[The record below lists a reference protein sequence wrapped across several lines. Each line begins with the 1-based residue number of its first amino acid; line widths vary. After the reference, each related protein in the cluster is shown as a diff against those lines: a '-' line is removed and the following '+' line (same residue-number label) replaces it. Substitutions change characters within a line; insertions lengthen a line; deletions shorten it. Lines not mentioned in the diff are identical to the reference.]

1 MMKKTSLLC
10 LAACLTIS
18 FCACGNQRTEEN
30 PSESAQESASVSEEQ
45 PPVSAAPQESTEAVA
60 EEGPASYLTGLACTA
75 EEQNQRPMAVMI
87 NNIKAGTP
95 QAGIGQASVIYE
107 APMEGADVTR
117 LMPLFENWQDM
128 DMIGYVRSS
137 RDYFVYCALEFDALY
152 AHFGQATPYVGAM
165 LNSDAVD
172 NISGATA
179 GIDRPA
185 SNDTFP
191 RSNERKAPHNVYTSG
206 QALLKAAEKFDYS
219 LTYHD
224 THKPKFTFAPVGE
237 KAELAG
243 GVDVTVLY
251 PGGKASGKANG
262 YSNVQAWFEYNAED
276 GKYYRYQY
284 GDKHID
290 ELTGEQLAVDNVI
303 FQYCHGEFRDD
314 KKYMAFNLHGGWED
328 GAAETG
334 NYRVQVF
341 TGGKMVEGTWS
352 RYADTDP
359 AYYLDK
365 DGNPIALNRGKT
377 WICLIWDSHAEDVVL
392 EN

>member
-1 MMKKTSLLC
+1 MKRISLFF
-10 LAACLTIS
+10 LAACVTAAL
-18 FCACGNQRTEEN
+18 CACGNPASDETPAEPQQ
-30 PSESAQESASVSEEQ
+30 SETAQEQSGSEAQESEPTETVIVEDSV
-45 PPVSAAPQESTEAVA
+45 PT
-60 EEGPASYLTGLACTA
+60 SYLTGLECT
-75 EEQNQRPMAVMI
+75 EEERQQRPMAIMI

-107 APMEGADVTR
+107 APVEGADITR
-117 LMPLFENWQDM
+117 LMPLFENWQEM
-128 DMIGYVRSS
+128 DTIGYIRSS
-137 RDYFVYCALEFDALY
+137 RDYFVYCALEFDAIY
-152 AHFGQATPYVGAM
+152 AHFGQATPYVGEM
-165 LNSDAVD
+165 LNSDKVD

-179 GIDRPA
+179 GIDKPA
-185 SNDTFP
+185 TKAFMRTDK
-191 RSNERKAPHNVYTSG
+191 RKAPHNVYTTG
-206 QALLKAAEKFDYS
+206 QDLLDAVEKFEYS

-224 THKPKFTFAPVGE
+224 THKQKFTFAPLGE
-237 KAELAG
+237 KADYADAQ
-243 GVDVTVLY
+243 DVTVMY
-251 PGGKASGKANG
+251 PGGKSTGVGNG

-284 GDKHID
+284 GDAHID
-290 ELTGEQLAVDNVI
+290 ELTGEQIAVDNVI

-314 KKYMAFNLHGGWED
+314 KLYMAFNLHGGWED

-359 AYYLDK
+359 AYYLDA

-377 WICLIWDSHAEDVVL
+377 WICLIWDEHADDVVL
-392 EN
+392 EK

>member
-10 LAACLTIS
+10 LAFCLAMTL
-18 FCACGNQRTEEN
+18 CACGNQKPEEVPPESTQESVSISEEN
-30 PSESAQESASVSEEQ
+30 Q
-45 PPVSAAPQESTEAVA
+45 PGSGGPEESTEAA
-60 EEGPASYLTGLACTA
+60 LENGPVSYLTGLACTQ
-75 EEQNQRPMAVMI
+75 EEQEQRPMAVMI

-128 DMIGYVRSS
+128 GTIGYVRSS
-137 RDYFVYCALEFDALY
+137 RDYFVYCALEFDAIY
-152 AHFGQATPYVGAM
+152 THFGQATPYVGAM
-165 LNSDAVD
+165 LNSDLVD
-172 NISGATA
+172 NISGAVA

-191 RSNERKAPHNVYTSG
+191 RTSARKAPHNVYTTG
-206 QALLKAAEKFDYS
+206 KDLLNAVEKFQYS

-224 THKPKFTFAPVGE
+224 THKPKFTFAPVGT
-237 KAELAG
+237 KAEYSG
-243 GVDVTVLY
+243 GSDVAVLY
-251 PGGKASGKANG
+251 PGGKSQGKANG
-262 YSNVQAWFEYNAED
+262 YSNVQARFEYNAED

-303 FQYCHGEFRDD
+303 FQYCHGEFRDE
-314 KKYMAFNLHGGWED
+314 KNYMAFNLHGGWED
-328 GAAETG
+328 GAAATG

-341 TGGKMVEGTWS
+341 SGGKMVEGTWS

-365 DGNPIALNRGKT
+365 DGNPIELNRGKT
-377 WICLIWDSHAEDVVL
+377 WICLIWNSHAEDVVL